1 MHRLILHIAIF
12 HKFYIFRHLF
22 YHKINLNKLK
32 TMIFIYLPC
41 LVPWYW
47 FGMWHVFCVFLLFF
61 QFNSCMF
68 VVGLKWYW
76 FYCANCMCL
85 VSVYIV
91 FVCHLNF
98 WMEATCKLRL
108 VSNSNMY
115 YPEITTKEKTPIW
128 QVQIWKN
135 EKRLCTL
142 I

>member
-61 QFNSCMF
+61 PIQQLHVCCRLEVILILLCELYVSCVCVYRFRMSSKFLNGSYVQASSSFQFQYVLSRNNNER
-68 VVGLKWYW
+68 K
-76 FYCANCMCL
+76 
-85 VSVYIV
+85 
-91 FVCHLNF
+91 
-98 WMEATCKLRL
+98 
-108 VSNSNMY
+108 NSNLTSTNM
-115 YPEITTKEKTPIW
+115 KK
-128 QVQIWKN
+128 
-135 EKRLCTL
+135 
-142 I
+142 